1 MSIPSESSIAPLAA
15 APAARCADRRRS
27 TWHALWAG
35 SFARRRRGVR
45 RFRDQSFTSIDW
57 HHPQW
62 LAVTTLILL
71 LCCADAALTLT
82 LIDAGA
88 LELNPFMRPLV
99 MGSGRDFALW
109 KLGLTSAG
117 VVTLVLLA
125 RTRAFGLMPVGQ
137 ILYLVL
143 FGYTGLVGYEL
154 WLLNLP

>member
-1 MSIPSESSIAPLAA
+1 MTTPEDVGAERGAE
-15 APAARCADRRRS
+15 RRLS

-35 SFARRRRGVR
+35 NFERRRRNER
-45 RFRDQSFTSIDW
+45 RSADRRVTGNDW

-62 LAVTTLILL
+62 LAVTMLILI
-71 LCCADAALTLT
+71 LCVTDAVFTLT
-82 LIDAGA
+82 LLDNGGW
-88 LELNPFMRPLV
+88 ELNPLMRSLLND
-99 MGSGRDFALW
+99 GGRGFTYW

-143 FGYTGLVGYEL
+143 IGYTGLVGYEL